1 MDVVRSPKPSP
12 SSSPCP
18 SAGLCES
25 GCDIPYNLRVNCGR
39 PGLLLEECN
48 YIGCCGNVTEFA
60 AGGWTDEYPV
70 CFFKALTDGDL
81 LEQNAR
87 MMVGGLVL
95 VCLPVCS
102 CVRVSMRVCLCLC
115 VCVCASACLSV
126 WASAF
131 VCPLLT
137 PLCAVFL

>member
-1 MDVVRSPKPSP
+1 MDVVRSPKPSA

-95 VCLPVCS
+95 VCACVFVRACVYACVPLPVCL
-102 CVRVSMRVCLCLC
+102 CVPLPVCLCG
-115 VCVCASACLSV
+115 
-126 WASAF
+126 
-131 VCPLLT
+131 PL
-137 PLCAVFL
+137 PLCAPF